1 MLKTTESAIVHLVSA
16 CRRRPYLTIVLS
28 LLLALLGAVYTYQ
41 NIAINTDTDQ
51 LISSKLPWRQRDIAY
66 DAAFPQ
72 QANTL
77 LVVVDGATPEIA
89 ASAAGTLADA
99 LAQTQGR
106 FQEVEELGAPD
117 FFKRNGLLFLG
128 KDELQRL
135 TDQLI
140 HAQPFLGALATDPTL
155 RGLAGALR
163 FMPEGARRGAI
174 QLEDFAA
181 PIARVSE
188 TIDALLAGRPAAF
201 SWSELMTGSP
211 PQARELRRFIRV
223 KPILDFDALQPGAAA
238 SEAIRKTSAALGLA
252 RENGVTVRLTGPVAI
267 ADEEFGTLANGA
279 ALNSILTVV
288 AVLLIL
294 WLALRSGKIM
304 LAVVTALLV
313 GLAITSALGLAMV
326 GALNLISV
334 AFAVLFVGIG
344 VDFGI
349 QFAVR
354 YRRERHLNNDLDAAL
369 ETAAAAT
376 AKPLLLAA
384 AATAAGF
391 YAFLPTEYIGVSEL
405 GLIAGTGMIVA
416 YLTSVTLLPALLT
429 ALKPPPEPYPIGIP
443 ILAPVDRFMA
453 GHRKPI
459 LALAALIVAAGAPLF
474 KDLHFD
480 FDPLSLRNAS
490 SESISTLRELM
501 KDAATT
507 PNAVNVL
514 SPSLNEANSLARRL
528 SALPEVAETVTLQS
542 FVPEDQDAK
551 LVIIADAHNLLGP
564 TLDAPD
570 IKPAPSET
578 ETRQALEEAAED
590 FLVLSREMRDGTR
603 AAKVAGSLK
612 ALAEA
617 DPARRAAV
625 EKALLGGLELRLAQ
639 IRTGLQPETVSIAG
653 LPPRLTRDWITRDG
667 RARIEVRPKGEP
679 QDNET
684 LERFT
689 QAVLA
694 VAPEAIGGP
703 ILIQESAKTIVRA
716 FIQGATLALV
726 SISLILLVALR
737 RVVDVLVTVIPLL
750 LATVLTLELMVLFGL
765 KLNFANIIAL
775 PLLLGVGVA
784 FKIYYVLAWRLGET
798 SFLAS
803 SLTRAALFSAMTT
816 ATAFASLWL
825 SDHPGTSSMG
835 KLLSL
840 SLLTTLV
847 AAVLF
852 QPILMGPP
860 RQAAAR
866 TPASRTPSPTGM
878 REPAD

>member
-1 MLKTTESAIVHLVSA
+1 MLETTESAIVKLVNLC
-16 CRRRPYLTIVLS
+16 CRRPILTLVLAATLTCLS
-28 LLLALLGAVYTYQ
+28 AIYTYE

-51 LISSKLPWRQRDIAY
+51 LISAKLPWRQRDIAY

-72 QANTL
+72 QASTL

-89 ASAAGTLADA
+89 ESAAGA
-99 LAQTQGR
+99 LASALAKTQGH
-106 FQEVEELGAPD
+106 FQEVEELGAPQ
-117 FFKRNGLLFLG
+117 FFRREGLLFLS

-135 TDQLI
+135 SDQLI
-140 HAQPFLGALATDPTL
+140 RAQPFLGALATDPTL

-163 FMPEGARRGAI
+163 FIPEGERREAI
-174 QLEDFAA
+174 RLDDFAN
-181 PIARVSE
+181 PLARLAE
-188 TIDALLAGRPAAF
+188 TIDTLLAGRPAAF

-211 PQARELRRFIRV
+211 TQARELRRFIRV

-238 SEAIRKTSAALGLA
+238 SEAIRKTVAELGLDA
-252 RENGVTVRLTGPVAI
+252 KSGVRVRLTGPVAI
-267 ADEEFGTLANGA
+267 ADEEFGSLADGA
-279 ALNSILTVV
+279 VLNSALTVV
-288 AVLLIL
+288 AVLIIL
-294 WLALRSGKIM
+294 WLALRSGKIIF
-304 LAVVTALLV
+304 AVVTSLFA

-369 ETAAAAT
+369 ETTASAT

-429 ALKPPPEPYPIGIP
+429 VLKPPPEPNPIGFHR
-443 ILAPVDRFMA
+443 LAPVDRFM
-453 GHRKPI
+453 GRNRKPI

-490 SESISTLRELM
+490 AESISTLKDLM

-507 PNAVNVL
+507 PNVVNVL
-514 SPSLNEANSLARRL
+514 APSLDEARALARRL
-528 SALPEVAETVTLQS
+528 DALPEVAETMTLAS

-551 LVIIADAHNLLGP
+551 LAILADAHALLGP

-570 IKPAPSET
+570 IKPAPQEA
-578 ETRQALEEAAED
+578 ETRQALREAAED
-590 FLVLSREMRDGTR
+590 FLSLSKRPQD
-603 AAKVAGSLK
+603 AALASKVASSLN
-612 ALAEA
+612 ALADA
-617 DPARRAAV
+617 DAGRRATV
-625 EKALLGGLELRLAQ
+625 EKALLGELELRLAQ
-639 IRTGLQPETVSIAG
+639 IRPGLQAAPVSVES
-653 LPPRLTRDWITRDG
+653 LPASLKREYVTEDG
-667 RARIEVRPKGEP
+667 RARIEVRPKGES
-679 QDNET
+679 QDNAT
-684 LERFT
+684 LQRFT
-689 QAVLA
+689 HAVLA

-703 ILIQESAKTIVRA
+703 ILIQESANTILRA

-726 SISLILLVALR
+726 SISLILLIALR
-737 RVVDVLVTVIPLL
+737 KIVDVAVTIIPLL
-750 LATVLTLELMVLFGL
+750 LAAVLTLELMVLFGL

-784 FKIYYVLAWRLGET
+784 FKIYYVLAWRQGET

-803 SLTRAALFSAMTT
+803 ALTRAALFSAMTT

-860 RQAAAR
+860 RQ
-866 TPASRTPSPTGM
+866 TSSRTPSPAGL

>member
-1 MLKTTESAIVHLVSA
+1 MLATTETAIVALVGA

-28 LLLALLGAVYTYQ
+28 LLVALLSAVYTYE
-41 NIAINTDTDQ
+41 NIAINTETDQ
-51 LISSKLPWRQRDIAY
+51 LISSRLPWRQRDIAY

-77 LVVVDGATPEIA
+77 LVVVDGATPELA
-89 ASAAGTLADA
+89 ASAAGTLAAA
-99 LAQTQGR
+99 LAKTQGH

-117 FFKRNGLLFLG
+117 FFKRNGLLFLS

-140 HAQPFLGALATDPTL
+140 RAQPFLGALAADPTL

-163 FMPEGARRGAI
+163 FIPEGARRGAVQI
-174 QLEDFAA
+174 EEFAA
-181 PIARVSE
+181 PLARVSE

-238 SEAIRKTSAALGLA
+238 SEAIRMTAAGLGLA
-252 RENGVTVRLTGPVAI
+252 PENGVTVRLTGPVAI
-267 ADEEFGTLANGA
+267 ADEEFGTLADGA
-279 ALNSILTVV
+279 ALNSVLTVA

-304 LAVVTALLV
+304 LAVVTALFV

-354 YRRERHLNNDLDAAL
+354 YRRERHLNNDLDSAL
-369 ETAAAAT
+369 ETTAAAT

-416 YLTSVTLLPALLT
+416 YVTSVTLLPALLT
-429 ALKPPPEPYPIGIP
+429 VLKPPPEPEPIGFP
-443 ILAPVDRFMA
+443 ILAPVDRVMA

-474 KDLHFD
+474 TNLHFD
-480 FDPLSLRNAS
+480 FDALNLRNAS
-490 SESISTLRELM
+490 SESISTVRDLM

-507 PNAVNVL
+507 PNVVNVL
-514 SPSLNEANSLARRL
+514 SPSLFEANSLARRL
-528 SALPEVAETVTLQS
+528 NALPEVAETVTLQS
-542 FVPEDQDAK
+542 FVPDDQDAK
-551 LVIIADAHNLLGP
+551 LAIIADAHALLGP

-570 IKPAPSET
+570 IKPDPSET
-578 ETRQALEEAAED
+578 ETRQALIEAAED
-590 FLVLSREMRDGTR
+590 FLSLSGQTQ
-603 AAKVAGSLK
+603 ASKVAVSLK
-612 ALAEA
+612 ALADA
-617 DPARRAAV
+617 DPARIAAI
-625 EKALLGGLELRLAQ
+625 EKALLGGLELRLGQ
-639 IRTGLQPETVSIAG
+639 IRTGLQPETVSLES
-653 LPPRLTRDWITRDG
+653 LPPRLRRDWTTTDG
-667 RARIEVRPKGEP
+667 RARVEARPNGER

-689 QAVLA
+689 RAVLA

-726 SISLILLVALR
+726 SISLILFVALR
-737 RVVDVLVTVIPLL
+737 RVLDVLVTIIPLL
-750 LATVLTLELMVLFGL
+750 LAAVLTLELMVLFGL

-784 FKIYYVLAWRLGET
+784 FKIYYVLAWREGET

-860 RQAAAR
+860 RRAAQ
-866 TPASRTPSPTGM
+866 TSASRTPSPAEM
-878 REPAD
+878 EEPAD

>member
-1 MLKTTESAIVHLVSA
+1 MLATTESAIVTLVSLC
-16 CRRRPYLTIVLS
+16 CRRPILTIVLAAI
-28 LLLALLGAVYTYQ
+28 LTFFGAAYTYQ

-51 LISSKLPWRQRDIAY
+51 LISAKLPWRQSELAF

-72 QANTL
+72 QDKTL

-89 ASAAGTLADA
+89 ESAAGTLAA
-99 LAQTQGR
+99 GLAKTQGR
-106 FQEVEELGAPD
+106 FQEVKELGAPD

-135 TDQLI
+135 SDQLI
-140 HAQPFLGALATDPTL
+140 RAQPFLGALATDPTL

-163 FMPEGARRGAI
+163 FIPEGWRRGAV
-174 QLEDFAA
+174 QLGDFAT
-181 PIARVSE
+181 PLARLSE

-201 SWSELMTGSP
+201 SWSELMTGSA

-238 SEAIRKTSAALGLA
+238 SEAIRKTVAELGLA
-252 RENGVTVRLTGPVAI
+252 PENGVTVRLTGPVAI
-267 ADEEFGTLANGA
+267 SDEEFGSLADGA
-279 ALNSILTVV
+279 VLNAVLTVA

-294 WLALRSGKIM
+294 WLALRSVRII
-304 LAVVTALLV
+304 LAVVTALFV
-313 GLAITSALGLAMV
+313 GLAITSAVGLAMV

-369 ETAAAAT
+369 ETTAAAT

-405 GLIAGTGMIVA
+405 GRIAGTGMIVA

-429 ALKPPPEPYPIGIP
+429 LLKPPPERDPIGFHS
-443 ILAPVDRFMA
+443 LAPVDRFMA
-453 GHRKPI
+453 RHRRPI

-490 SESISTLRELM
+490 AESISTLKDLM

-507 PNAVNVL
+507 PNVVNVL
-514 SPSLNEANSLARRL
+514 APSLNEASALARRL

-542 FVPEDQDAK
+542 FAPEDQDEK
-551 LVIIADAHNLLGP
+551 LAIVTDAHALLGP

-578 ETRQALEEAAED
+578 ATRQALSEAADD
-590 FLVLSREMRDGTR
+590 FLSLSGQ
-603 AAKVAGSLK
+603 AQNGALASKLANSLK
-612 ALAEA
+612 SLADA
-617 DPARRAAV
+617 DSARRAAV
-625 EKALLGGLELRLAQ
+625 EKALLGGLELRLGQ
-639 IRTGLQPETVSIAG
+639 IRAGLQPEPVSIAS
-653 LPPRLTRDWITRDG
+653 LPPGLKREWVTEDG
-667 RARIEVRPKGEP
+667 RARIEVRPKGER

-689 QAVLA
+689 RAVLT
-694 VAPEAIGGP
+694 VAPEATGGP
-703 ILIQESAKTIVRA
+703 ILIQESANTIVRA
-716 FIQGATLALV
+716 FIQGATLALI
-726 SISLILLVALR
+726 SISLILLIALR
-737 RVVDVLVTVIPLL
+737 RVVDVLVTIIPLL
-750 LATVLTLELMVLFGL
+750 LAAVLTLELMVLFGL

-784 FKIYYVLAWRLGET
+784 FKIYYVLAWRQGET

-803 SLTRAALFSAMTT
+803 ALTRAALFSAMTT

-860 RQAAAR
+860 RLAPRAADSRAR
-866 TPASRTPSPTGM
+866 SSEGM

>member
-1 MLKTTESAIVHLVSA
+1 MLETTKSAIVKLVNA
-16 CRRRPYLTIVLS
+16 CRRRPLVTIVLATI
-28 LLLALLGAVYTYQ
+28 LTCLGVAYTYQ

-51 LISSKLPWRQRDIAY
+51 LISAKLPWRQRDIAY

-72 QANTL
+72 QASTL

-89 ASAAGTLADA
+89 EGATNALASALAK
-99 LAQTQGR
+99 TQGR
-106 FQEVEELGAPD
+106 FQEVAELGAPE
-117 FFKRNGLLFLG
+117 FFKREGLLFLSR
-128 KDELQRL
+128 DELQRL
-135 TDQLI
+135 SDQLI
-140 HAQPFLGALATDPTL
+140 RAQPFLGALATDPTL

-163 FMPEGARRGAI
+163 FIPEGERREAI
-174 QLEDFAA
+174 RLEDFAN
-181 PIARVSE
+181 PLTRLSQ
-188 TIDALLAGRPAAF
+188 TIDTLLAGRTAAF
-201 SWSELMTGSP
+201 SWSELVTGSTT
-211 PQARELRRFIRV
+211 QARELRRFIRV

-238 SEAIRKTSAALGLA
+238 SDAIRKTVAELGLGA
-252 RENGVTVRLTGPVAI
+252 ESGVTVRLTGPVAI
-267 ADEEFGTLANGA
+267 ADEEFGSLADGA
-279 ALNSILTVV
+279 ALNSVLTVV
-288 AVLLIL
+288 AVLIIL
-294 WLALRSGKIM
+294 WLALRSGKIIF
-304 LAVVTALLV
+304 AVVTSLFA

-369 ETAAAAT
+369 ATAASAT

-429 ALKPPPEPYPIGIP
+429 VLKPPPEPDPIGFHR
-443 ILAPVDRFMA
+443 LAPVDRFM
-453 GHRKPI
+453 GRNRKPI
-459 LALAALIVAAGAPLF
+459 LALAALLVAAGAPLF

-490 SESISTLRELM
+490 AESISTLRDLM

-507 PNAVNVL
+507 PNVVNVL
-514 SPSLNEANSLARRL
+514 TPSLETAGSLARRL
-528 SALPEVAETVTLQS
+528 DKVPEVAETMTLAR

-551 LVIIADAHNLLGP
+551 LAILADAHTLLGP

-570 IKPAPSET
+570 VKPAPQEV
-578 ETRQALEEAAED
+578 ETRQALREAADD
-590 FLVLSREMRDGTR
+590 FLSLSKNPQSATLASRIAD
-603 AAKVAGSLK
+603 SLK
-612 ALAEA
+612 ALADA
-617 DPARRAAV
+617 DTGRRAAV
-625 EKALLGGLELRLAQ
+625 EKALLGGLELRLTQ
-639 IRTGLQPETVSIAG
+639 IRAGLQAAPVSVES
-653 LPPRLTRDWITRDG
+653 LPSDLKREWVTQDG
-667 RARIEVRPKGEP
+667 RARIEVRPKGEK
-679 QDNET
+679 QDNAT

-689 QAVLA
+689 HAVLA

-703 ILIQESAKTIVRA
+703 ILIQESANTILRA

-726 SISLILLVALR
+726 SISLILLIALR
-737 RVVDVLVTVIPLL
+737 RVVDVLVTIIPLL
-750 LATVLTLELMVLFGL
+750 LAAVLTLELMVLFGL

-784 FKIYYVLAWRLGET
+784 FKIYYVLAWRQGET

-803 SLTRAALFSAMTT
+803 ALTRAALFSAMTT

-840 SLLTTLV
+840 SLLTTLL

-860 RQAAAR
+860 RQAS
-866 TPASRTPSPTGM
+866 SRTPSPAGL

>member
-1 MLKTTESAIVHLVSA
+1 MLETTETAIVKLVNA
-16 CRRRPYLTIVLS
+16 CCRRPVLTLVLATI
-28 LLLALLGAVYTYQ
+28 LTCLGAAYTYQ

-51 LISSKLPWRQRDIAY
+51 LISAKLPWRQRDIAY

-72 QANTL
+72 QASTL

-89 ASAAGTLADA
+89 ESAAGA
-99 LAQTQGR
+99 LASALAKTQGH
-106 FQEVEELGAPD
+106 FQEVVELGAPE
-117 FFKRNGLLFLG
+117 FFKREGLLFLG
-128 KDELQRL
+128 EDELQRL
-135 TDQLI
+135 SDQLI
-140 HAQPFLGALATDPTL
+140 RAQPFLGALATDPTL

-163 FMPEGARRGAI
+163 FIPEGERREAVR
-174 QLEDFAA
+174 LEDFAN
-181 PIARVSE
+181 PLARLSE
-188 TIDALLAGRPAAF
+188 TIDTLLAGRAAAF

-211 PQARELRRFIRV
+211 AQARELRRFIRV
-223 KPILDFDALQPGAAA
+223 KPILDFDALQPGATA
-238 SEAIRKTSAALGLA
+238 SEAIRKTVTELALTA
-252 RENGVTVRLTGPVAI
+252 ENGVTVRLTGPVAI
-267 ADEEFGTLANGA
+267 ADEEFGSLADGA
-279 ALNSILTVV
+279 VLNSVLTVV
-288 AVLLIL
+288 AVLVIL
-294 WLALRSGKIM
+294 WLALRSGKLM
-304 LAVVTALLV
+304 FAVVTSLFA
-313 GLAITSALGLAMV
+313 GLAMTSALGLAMV

-369 ETAAAAT
+369 ETTAAAT

-429 ALKPPPEPYPIGIP
+429 VLKPPPEPAPVGFQS
-443 ILAPVDRFMA
+443 LAPVDRFM
-453 GHRKPI
+453 GRHRKPI

-490 SESISTLRELM
+490 AESISTLKDLM

-507 PNAVNVL
+507 PNVVNVL
-514 SPSLNEANSLARRL
+514 APSLEAAGSLARRL
-528 SALPEVAETVTLQS
+528 DKLPEVAETMTLAS

-551 LVIIADAHNLLGP
+551 LAILADAHALLGP

-570 IKPAPSET
+570 VKPAPQEV
-578 ETRQALEEAAED
+578 ETRQALKEAAED
-590 FLVLSREMRDGTR
+590 FLSLSKNPKDG
-603 AAKVAGSLK
+603 ALASKVASSLN
-612 ALAEA
+612 ALADA
-617 DPARRAAV
+617 DPARRAVV
-625 EKALLGGLELRLAQ
+625 EKALVGGLELRLAQ
-639 IRTGLQPETVSIAG
+639 IRAGLQAAPISLEN
-653 LPPRLTRDWITRDG
+653 LPADLKREWATQDG
-667 RARIEVRPKGEP
+667 RARIEVRPKGEK
-679 QDNET
+679 QDNAT

-689 QAVLA
+689 HAVLA
-694 VAPEAIGGP
+694 VAPEATGGP
-703 ILIQESAKTIVRA
+703 ILIQESANSILRA
-716 FIQGATLALV
+716 FIQGAALALV
-726 SISLILLVALR
+726 SISLILLIALR
-737 RVVDVLVTVIPLL
+737 RIVDVLVTIIPLL
-750 LATVLTLELMVLFGL
+750 LAAVLTLELMVLFGL

-784 FKIYYVLAWRLGET
+784 FKIYYVLAWRQGET

-803 SLTRAALFSAMTT
+803 ALTRAALFSAMTT

-860 RQAAAR
+860 RQ
-866 TPASRTPSPTGM
+866 TPSRTPSPAGL